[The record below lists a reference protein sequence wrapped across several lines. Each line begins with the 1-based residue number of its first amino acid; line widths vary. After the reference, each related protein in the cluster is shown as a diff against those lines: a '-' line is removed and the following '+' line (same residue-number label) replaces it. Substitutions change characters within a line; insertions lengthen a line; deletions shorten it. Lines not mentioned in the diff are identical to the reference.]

1 MPKTETAKNETATS
15 NASPAAS
22 IQTGWGVLASPADVE
37 PFIAHRLSKLAL
49 TRAKP
54 ERLASKIAVALNKA
68 GRDMA
73 PPPAG
78 EPYWTGP
85 TVRAVYGSC
94 FK

>member
-1 MPKTETAKNETATS
+1 MPKTETAKPETTTFTK
-15 NASPAAS
+15 PAAS
-22 IQTGWGVLASPADVE
+22 VQTGWGVLASPADVE
-37 PFIAHRLSKLAL
+37 PFITHRLSKLAL

-68 GRDMA
+68 GREMA

-85 TVRAVYGSC
+85 AVRAVYGSC

>member
-1 MPKTETAKNETATS
+1 MPKTNETAKSETTIPAT
-15 NASPAAS
+15 S

-54 ERLASKIAVALNKA
+54 EKLASKIAVALNKA
-68 GRDMA
+68 GREMA

-85 TVRAVYGSC
+85 AVRAVYGSC

>member
-1 MPKTETAKNETATS
+1 MKTENTKSATETAKTAT
-15 NASPAAS
+15 ASA
-22 IQTGWGVLASPADVE
+22 QTGWGVLASPADVE
-37 PFIAHRLSKLAL
+37 SFIAHRVSKLAL

-54 ERLASKIAVALNKA
+54 ERFASKVAVALNKA
-68 GRDMA
+68 GASIA

-85 TVRAVYGSC
+85 AVRAAYPVC